1 MLQGVEIMKR
11 TLITIA
17 LTTVVVLTVVGLASS
32 ALFAPRG
39 AVFNSVSSSL
49 PSGFGGGGGG
59 QPEYYAEPSVVE
71 MPAQPM
77 MDVAQSAEKVA
88 NSASAVDVNRLII
101 KNADLAIVVPDP
113 GADMARI
120 SKLADELGGYVVSSN
135 LSQSYYGPNSIEVPE
150 VALVIR
156 VPVER
161 LDEALAKI
169 KETAVKV
176 NYETTNS
183 MDVTSDYVD
192 LQSRLSAKQ
201 AAEKKL
207 LEILEDAKDT
217 EDVLAVYT
225 QLQMIQTE
233 IESLKG
239 QIKYYEQ
246 SAALSSIS
254 IRLIAQEG
262 TQPITIDPWRP
273 EGAVKQALE
282 NLVYFFQNFVDFL
295 ISFVIFVLPALIL
308 IAIPLL
314 LAFIGGRALFR
325 RFRKS
330 RLAVE
335 EKVEEK

>member
-1 MLQGVEIMKR
+1 
-11 TLITIA
+11 
-17 LTTVVVLTVVGLASS
+17 
-32 ALFAPRG
+32 
-39 AVFNSVSSSL
+39 
-49 PSGFGGGGGG
+49 
-59 QPEYYAEPSVVE
+59 
-71 MPAQPM
+71 
-77 MDVAQSAEKVA
+77 
-88 NSASAVDVNRLII
+88 VDVDRLII

-113 GADMARI
+113 SADMARI
-120 SKLADELGGYVVSSN
+120 SKMAEEMGGYVVSSN
-135 LSQSYYGPNSIEVPE
+135 LTQSYYGPNSIEVPD
-150 VALVIR
+150 VSIVIR

-176 NYETTNS
+176 NYENTS
-183 MDVTSDYVD
+183 SADVTSEYVD

-246 SAALSSIS
+246 SAALSSVS
-254 IRLIAQEG
+254 IRLIAEEG
-262 TQPITIDPWRP
+262 TQPITIEPWRP
-273 EGAVKQALE
+273 GGAVNQAIE
-282 NLVYFFQNFVDFL
+282 NLANFFQNFVDFL
-295 ISFVIFVLPALIL
+295 INFAIFVLPALIL

-314 LAFIGGRALFR
+314 LVFLAGRALFR
-325 RFRKS
+325 RVRKS
-330 RLAVE
+330 TVIVE
-335 EKVEEK
+335 DKVEEK

>member
-1 MLQGVEIMKR
+1 MKR

-17 LTTVVVLTVVGLASS
+17 LTTVVVLTLVGLASS
-32 ALFAPRG
+32 AILSPSRTAI
-39 AVFNSVSSSL
+39 SSL
-49 PSGFGGGGGG
+49 NRGFGGGGGE
-59 QPEYYAEPSVVE
+59 PEYYAEPSVVE

-77 MDVAQSAEKVA
+77 MDVAQSAEEVS

-113 GADMARI
+113 SADMARI

-150 VALVIR
+150 VSLVIR

-183 MDVTSDYVD
+183 MDVTSEYVD

-207 LEILEDAKDT
+207 LEILEDAKAT
-217 EDVLAVYT
+217 KDVLAVYT
-225 QLQMIQTE
+225 ELQMIQTE

-282 NLVYFFQNFVDFL
+282 NLAYFFQNFVDFL
-295 ISFVIFVLPALIL
+295 INFVIFVLPALIL

-314 LAFIGGRALFR
+314 LAFLGGRALFR
-325 RFRKS
+325 RFRTPKVN
-330 RLAVE
+330 VE
-335 EKVEEK
+335 EKVEEKK

>member
-1 MLQGVEIMKR
+1 MKR

-17 LTTVVVLTVVGLASS
+17 LTTVVVLTLVGLASS
-32 ALFAPRG
+32 AIFAPSRT
-39 AVFNSVSSSL
+39 AISSL
-49 PSGFGGGGGG
+49 NRGFGGGGGE
-59 QPEYYAEPSVVE
+59 PEHYAEPSMVE

-77 MDVAQSAEKVA
+77 MDVAKSAEEVA

-113 GADMARI
+113 SADMARI

-150 VALVIR
+150 VSLVIR

-183 MDVTSDYVD
+183 MDVTSEYVD

-207 LEILEDAKDT
+207 LEILEDAKAT
-217 EDVLAVYT
+217 KDVLAVYT
-225 QLQMIQTE
+225 ELQMIQTE

-254 IRLIAQEG
+254 IHLIAEEG
-262 TQPITIDPWRP
+262 TQPITIEPWRP

-295 ISFVIFVLPALIL
+295 ISFVIFVLPALML

-314 LAFIGGRALFR
+314 LAFLGGRALFR
-325 RFRKS
+325 RFRTPKVN
-330 RLAVE
+330 VE
-335 EKVEEK
+335 EKVEEKK

>member
-1 MLQGVEIMKR
+1 MKR

-17 LTTVVVLTVVGLASS
+17 LTTVVVLTLVGIASS
-32 ALFAPRG
+32 ALFAP
-39 AVFNSVSSSL
+39 SSTANYAL
-49 PSGFGGGGGG
+49 DRGFGGGGGE
-59 QPEYYAEPSVVE
+59 PEYYAAPSVAE
-71 MPAQPM
+71 APAQPM
-77 MDVAQSAEKVA
+77 MDIAKSAEQAA
-88 NSASAVDVNRLII
+88 NSATAVDVNRLII

-150 VALVIR
+150 VSLVIR

-183 MDVTSDYVD
+183 VDVTSDYVD

-207 LEILEDAKDT
+207 LEILEDAKAT
-217 EDVLAVYT
+217 EDVLAVYA

-254 IRLIAQEG
+254 IRLIEEEG
-262 TQPITIDPWRP
+262 TQPIAIGPWRP
-273 EGAVKQALE
+273 EGAAKEALE
-282 NLVYFFQNFVDFL
+282 DLVYFFQNFVDFL
-295 ISFVIFVLPALIL
+295 IRFVILILPSLIL

-314 LAFIGGRALFR
+314 LAFLGGRALFR

-330 RLAVE
+330 SATME
-335 EKVEEK
+335 EKVEEKK